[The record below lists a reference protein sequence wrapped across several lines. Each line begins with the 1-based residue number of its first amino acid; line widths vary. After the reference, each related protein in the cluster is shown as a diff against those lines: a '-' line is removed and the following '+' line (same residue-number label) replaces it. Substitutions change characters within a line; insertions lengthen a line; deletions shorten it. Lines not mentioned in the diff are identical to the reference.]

1 MLPALTTSN
10 SSILTPLLFEVMV
23 IVPPLTVTEPMS
35 NCALLMAPLPLTADR
50 VNFSVPVAPVIK
62 LFAPSMLT
70 FVDDVSEN
78 VARLPPPA
86 TRIVPPDATLI
97 VPPPVAVLPLLDWNV
112 NVLPAWIFNVFCV
125 SSSRFAIVALIS
137 RFTVATPGFPL
148 LISALKLPLGT
159 PLFQFAA
166 LLQLPV
172 ASVHVLLVCAE
183 LPAARTPHSTA
194 KHNAPPRRID
204 AIRSFKPSLFM
215 ISPPERHVRAHVA
228 LLRRVNPSNA
238 RTVAELLLQ

>member
-1 MLPALTTSN
+1 M
-10 SSILTPLLFEVMV
+10 
-23 IVPPLTVTEPMS
+23 
-35 NCALLMAPLPLTADR
+35 
-50 VNFSVPVAPVIK
+50 FS
-62 LFAPSMLT
+62 
-70 FVDDVSEN
+70 
-78 VARLPPPA
+78 
-86 TRIVPPDATLI
+86 
-97 VPPPVAVLPLLDWNV
+97 
-112 NVLPAWIFNVFCV
+112 VFCV
-125 SSSRFAIVALIS
+125 SISKFAIVALIS

-172 ASVHVLLVCAE
+172 ASVHILLVCAE

-215 ISPPERHVRAHVA
+215 ISPQRGTFEHTLHCYAAQIRAM
-228 LLRRVNPSNA
+228 RVPSPNCCYS
-238 RTVAELLLQ
+238 E